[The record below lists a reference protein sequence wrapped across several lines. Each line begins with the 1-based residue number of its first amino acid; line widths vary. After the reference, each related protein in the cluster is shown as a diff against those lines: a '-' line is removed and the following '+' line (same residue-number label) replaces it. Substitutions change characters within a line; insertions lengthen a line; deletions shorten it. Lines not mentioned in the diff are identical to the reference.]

1 MHTREELYIAGSWV
15 EPNGEGS
22 IEVTNPS
29 NEQLIGSVPVGSA
42 ADVDAAVAAARAAFP
57 SWSQTTTE
65 ERAEYLNR
73 LSSAIKERA
82 EDLSQL
88 ITAEVG
94 TPINYSRMAMVGTPK
109 VVSRSYAKILEGFE
123 WEHEVRNSLVVK
135 EPIGV
140 VAMITPWN
148 FPLHQI
154 IGKIAPAIAA
164 GCTMVV
170 KPSKEAPLNSFALAD
185 IIHEIGLPAGV
196 FNLVSG
202 HGREIGEVLSSHP
215 DVDMVSF
222 TGSTNAGV
230 RVSELASPGV
240 KRVTLELGG
249 KSANIILDDADIA
262 KAPGSAI
269 YACFNNSGQECS
281 ALSRLLVPESKRD
294 EVIETISAKTAKYS
308 VGDPLDESMRCGPMV
323 SKRQQESVASYIT
336 SGIEEG
342 ATLVAGGPG
351 IPEGL
356 DGGYFVRPTV
366 FADVTPE
373 MTIFKEEIFGPVL
386 SISTY
391 STEEEAIAMANDSEY
406 GLSGGVWSGDE
417 ERAMRVASQPRSA
430 GTSSRA
436 MGANSVSMASRST
449 SRSSR
454 SNAEGRYEQTSA
466 IGRLRQQWR
475 GQVDDIRQGSVLL
488 GILQGRLH
496 GHHPGGPEDP
506 VRRRAGARTP
516 SFLFRTRWRRCG
528 RGLARYRRSPIGR
541 RSGCGG
547 QSRL

>member
-1 MHTREELYIAGSWV
+1 VGVHTREELYIAGNWV
-15 EPNGEGS
+15 EPHGEGT

-42 ADVDAAVAAARAAFP
+42 ADVDAAVAAASAAFP

-170 KPSKEAPLNSFALAD
+170 KPSKEAPLNAFVLAD
-185 IIHEIGLPAGV
+185 IIDEIGLPAGV

-249 KSANIILDDADIA
+249 KSANIILDDANIA
-262 KAPGSAI
+262 KASGSAI
-269 YACFNNSGQECS
+269 YDCFNNSGQECS

-294 EVIETISAKTAKYS
+294 EVIEVISAKMAKYS
-308 VGDPLDESMRCGPMV
+308 VGDPLDESIRCGPMV
-323 SKRQQESVASYIT
+323 SKRQQESVASYIA

-342 ATLVAGGPG
+342 ATLVAGGAG
-351 IPEGL
+351 MPEGL
-356 DGGYFVRPTV
+356 DEGYFVRPTV
-366 FADVTPE
+366 FADVTTE
-373 MTIFKEEIFGPVL
+373 MTIFREEIFGPVL

-417 ERAMRVASQPRSA
+417 ERAMRVA
-430 GTSSRA
+430 
-436 MGANSVSMASRST
+436 
-449 SRSSR
+449 
-454 SNAEGRYEQTSA
+454 
-466 IGRLRQQWR
+466 RQMR
-475 GQVDDIRQGSVLL
+475 TGQVSINGGAFNVSAPFGGYKLSGNGREL
-488 GILQGRLH
+488 GVH
-496 GHHPGGPEDP
+496 GLEEYLEIKSIQ
-506 VRRRAGARTP
+506 R
-516 SFLFRTRWRRCG
+516 
-528 RGLARYRRSPIGR
+528 
-541 RSGCGG
+541 
-547 QSRL
+547 